1 MVREIGLWKDII
13 WEKEAACRVFEYCGG
28 HPLVTRYFAS
38 YASHK
43 GALKQIDCARVSQT
57 AEEIQKTLR
66 KNEIGNY
73 YKEAIADLLL
83 PEEQEVLKL
92 ISQSDNKFPE
102 KELPSHLE
110 DALTSLENFGLVN
123 NLNGCLQLTAELFRL
138 WLENRVKH

>member
-1 MVREIGLWKDII
+1 MPFLNLGRIIAFFCLLRAFGVFPVEIG
-13 WEKEAACRVFEYCGG
+13 R
-28 HPLVTRYFAS
+28 
-38 YASHK
+38 
-43 GALKQIDCARVSQT
+43 
-57 AEEIQKTLR
+57 EIQKTLR

-83 PEEQEVLKL
+83 PEEREVLKR
-92 ISQSDNKFPE
+92 ISQRDIGFPE

-123 NLNGCLQLTAELFRL
+123 NLNGCFPLTAELFRL